1 MANTS
6 SAAAID
12 HLPPAATIVC
22 VACGETMR
30 RFRTITK
37 LSVCPEKYVFVCPFC
52 NRVDYKEPRK
62 VA

>member
-22 VACGETMR
+22 VACGDTMNHS
-30 RFRTITK
+30 RTIAK
-37 LSVCPEKYVFVCPFC
+37 LGVRQERLIFV
-52 NRVDYKEPRK
+52 
-62 VA
+62 